1 MDKNGYF
8 LMTKVIIFQEE
19 KMIVNLGT
27 LNNIS
32 PGYTIFK
39 PLEFTIHN
47 HRFLT
52 HFSLGLMD

>member
-32 PGYTIFK
+32 PGYIIFK